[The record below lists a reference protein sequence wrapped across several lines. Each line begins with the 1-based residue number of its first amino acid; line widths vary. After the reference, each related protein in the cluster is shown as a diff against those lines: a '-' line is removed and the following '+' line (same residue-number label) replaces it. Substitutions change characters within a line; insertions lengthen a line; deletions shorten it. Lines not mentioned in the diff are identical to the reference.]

1 MSDLRGD
8 VQPHG
13 AERRT
18 AAFQRKLPFV
28 RGQVRWVANANHA
41 RSSGVS
47 SEVMRCGDTMAVY
60 EAEPDDR
67 ALDWRVADALQVF
80 VMMSNADGVVTS
92 FNESWHAYT
101 GQPHFEADTER
112 RWLDYMHPD
121 DRERVMTDWGLA
133 VAAGRRIVD
142 MEYRVREAASGL
154 HRWFRARA
162 TALCG
167 DDGEIERWVGVAID
181 VDDEHRKQARLE
193 TLYDGARII
202 AATMQRASLPAT
214 LPALDDVTFKAL
226 YLPSVR
232 TMTIGGDWYD
242 AFSLPDGT
250 LAISIGDVEGHGV
263 DAAVLMG
270 KIRYS
275 LRTAA
280 LSATSYANASPAL
293 MFETAEAALRSEHR
307 DVSATAF
314 FAVVS
319 PDRTT
324 MRYASAAH
332 PPPLFVHA
340 DGSTAWARFGEPPLG
355 CRFGVDR
362 RDHEL
367 SLAGVRR
374 IVLYTDGLIEAG
386 RNIVDGMDTLRGSV
400 GRMRDRPI
408 TNLPEA
414 LVEQLHAAGANDDVA
429 VLAVDF
435 HGRGAGTA

>member
-1 MSDLRGD
+1 
-8 VQPHG
+8 
-13 AERRT
+13 
-18 AAFQRKLPFV
+18 
-28 RGQVRWVANANHA
+28 
-41 RSSGVS
+41 
-47 SEVMRCGDTMAVY
+47 MRCGDTMAVY

-232 TMTIGGDWYD
+232 
-242 AFSLPDGT
+242 
-250 LAISIGDVEGHGV
+250 
-263 DAAVLMG
+263 
-270 KIRYS
+270 
-275 LRTAA
+275 
-280 LSATSYANASPAL
+280 PAL